1 MNGHVVANPTRTCQ
15 SSKGRTSTSL
25 GFTLSTEGRLALR
38 RGDAVLDLVSDFR
51 LLICERAAS
60 AGLLEAVLGG
70 LTLGEGTGLTGAG
83 TGASPALWMVRA

>member
-1 MNGHVVANPTRTCQ
+1 MSTSPSR
-15 SSKGRTSTSL
+15 STSTSRPPL
-25 GFTLSTEGRLALR
+25 GCCLCLPLSTEGRLALR

-60 AGLLEAVLGG
+60 AGLLEAALGG